1 MSAADMQLVRD
12 HVPGGHNLA
21 VGEPFFL
28 QEVYGSQY
36 PLWAQP
42 RIQYPLLGGET
53 ELVQRLET
61 RYSGQKVVVTNGAKQ
76 AILAAMY
83 ALQRT
88 KTLPLN
94 GDYRRVLHSKPYWPT
109 YPTMAELS
117 HLTFKTES
125 VPGLS
130 RYLKVITSPNNPDGS
145 LGDDRASTHWDIW
158 DAAYASKVYGW
169 DCIVPWHK
177 ISVWSAA
184 KLYGPSG
191 YRIGWLATPDPV
203 LAQRAAEYVERTTSG
218 VCNLAQ
224 AHLNVLL
231 KNLEGLSPEED
242 ARLQGKARSMLL
254 DTSEAFMG
262 LSKHFATIKGFPD
275 TRQGMFA
282 WVQAKDPERF
292 KQLLARAKVKVVG
305 GTACGG
311 GEDWFRVS
319 LGVTPNAMKAA
330 VLAVQEAE
338 DGPA

>member
-28 QEVYGSQY
+28 QEVYKPLY
-36 PLWAQP
+36 PMWTES

-53 ELVQRLET
+53 ELVQRLEA

-88 KTLPLN
+88 KTLPIN

-117 HLTFKTES
+117 HLTFKTDQ
-125 VPGLS
+125 VPGLH
-130 RYLKVITSPNNPDGS
+130 RYLKVITSPNNPDGA
-145 LGDDRASTHWDIW
+145 LGDDRATTHWDIW

-169 DCIVPWHK
+169 DHIVPWHK

-203 LAQRAAEYVERTTSG
+203 LAKRAAEYVERTTSG

-231 KNLEGLSPEED
+231 RNLESLSPEE
-242 ARLQGKARSMLL
+242 AVRLEGKARAMLL

-262 LSKHFATIKGFPD
+262 LAPYLQTIQGFPD

-282 WVQAKDPERF
+282 WVMAKNPEHFRNV
-292 KQLLARAKVKVVG
+292 LAKAKVKVVG
-305 GTACGG
+305 GAACGG
-311 GEDWFRVS
+311 NDCWFRIS
-319 LGVTPNAMKAA
+319 LGVTPDAMKAA
-330 VLAVQEAE
+330 VQAVQEAE